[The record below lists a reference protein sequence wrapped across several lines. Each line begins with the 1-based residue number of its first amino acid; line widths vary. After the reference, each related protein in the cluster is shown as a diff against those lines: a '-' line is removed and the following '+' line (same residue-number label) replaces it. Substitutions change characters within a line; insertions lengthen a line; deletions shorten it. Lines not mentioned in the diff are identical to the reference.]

1 MGSFHRVDTGQLIRG
16 AARLMHALTTQ
27 AKPVKI
33 GDVVKTASGATQ
45 YDAQTGWLELGATR
59 QGIAITV
66 NNTEDSYDVDQ
77 INGDIL
83 TSPNTWTGT
92 VTTNLAEMTLEH
104 EALVLE
110 GLPIVTNTITADAP
124 NGVAAGTERVSGA
137 AGASSYVERRLA
149 VLFKRANDKLKL
161 YAFHRAVR
169 SPQETTITFA
179 KGGDAQTV
187 AARWNLLQD
196 ATEADPRSGLYKVLE
211 QS

>member
-1 MGSFHRVDTGQLIRG
+1 MGTFHRVDTGQLIRG
-16 AARLMHALTTQ
+16 AARLMYALSTQ
-27 AKPVKI
+27 AKPTKI
-33 GDVVKTASGATQ
+33 GDVVKTASGSTQ
-45 YDAQTGWLELGATR
+45 YDAQTGWL
-59 QGIAITV
+59 
-66 NNTEDSYDVDQ
+66 EDSYDVDQ

-104 EALVLE
+104 ELYVLE
-110 GLPIVTNTITADAP
+110 GLPIVTNTITLDAP

-137 AGASSYVERRLA
+137 AGASSYTERRLA

-161 YAFHRAVR
+161 YAFHRSVR

-196 ATEADPRSGLYKVLE
+196 ATEADPRSGLYKVIE
-211 QS
+211 QT